1 MKCRAHPQLLTVALV
16 TWTCLGGCSD
26 GGPATV
32 PVYGTLSFAGREQP
46 KFCRLYF
53 KPIEAET
60 ITRPSFTTPE
70 ADGSYE
76 VKSFRQSNGLLPGK
90 YKVEVSYFD
99 LKPGAN
105 PNVETSY
112 AESVFDAGELVV
124 DADSDG
130 IEHNI
135 EVPPKGARAAGS

>member
-1 MKCRAHPQLLTVALV
+1 
-16 TWTCLGGCSD
+16 
-26 GGPATV
+26 
-32 PVYGTLSFAGREQP
+32 VYGTLTFIGREQP

-70 ADGSYE
+70 PDGSYE
-76 VKSFRQSNGLLPGK
+76 VKSFRQSKGLLPGR

-99 LKPGAN
+99 LKPGAD

-112 AESVFDAGELVV
+112 LESVFDAGELVV
-124 DADSDG
+124 EAESDG

-135 EVPPKGARAAGS
+135 EVPSKPARATRPG

>member
-1 MKCRAHPQLLTVALV
+1 MECRAHSLLLTAALV
-16 TWTCLGGCSD
+16 TLTCFGGCSG

-32 PVYGTLSFAGREQP
+32 PVYGTLTFTGREQP

-70 ADGSYE
+70 PDGAYE
-76 VKSFRQSNGLLPGK
+76 VKSFRQSKGLLPGR
-90 YKVEVSYFD
+90 YKIEVSYFD

-112 AESVFDAGELVV
+112 QESVFDAGELVV

-135 EVPPKGARAAGS
+135 EVPPKGARATGS